1 MAEKRR
7 FNKFKKFL
15 TEKFHVVT
23 QDPDTYEPISTFH
36 INRLAISM
44 YFLSIGLLFALL
56 TWLLIWMTPLKFLM
70 PGYGRLTDLTSY
82 DKLQNEIGELEKAI
96 IARDLYIKNLSDVI
110 SGNVTKASDIKEQTT
125 AYTDSFVPVPLVDDD
140 AELKEKM
147 RSNPELYTSSAV
159 LPGNGNIEEKSLEL
173 LYLIPPVKG
182 IISSSYDAD
191 SEHFGTDVVAPLN
204 TPIKAIMD
212 GYIISSNW
220 TLKTGNSLGIQ
231 HDHGLVSFYRHNS
244 VLLKEIGDFVAAGEA
259 IAIIGN
265 TGEETDGPHLHF
277 ELWQNG
283 LPLNAERYIQFE

>member
-1 MAEKRR
+1 MAEKRLLKR
-7 FNKFKKFL
+7 IKKFL

-23 QDPDTYEPISTFH
+23 KDPDTYEELSTFH

-44 YFLSIGLLFALL
+44 YFLAIGLLFALF

-70 PGYGRLTDLTSY
+70 PGYGSLTDLSSY
-82 DKLQNEIGELEKAI
+82 DKLQNQISELENAI
-96 IARDLYIKNLSDVI
+96 VARDLYIKNLSDVI
-110 SGNVTKASDIKEQTT
+110 NGNVEKASDVKEQTS
-125 AYTDSFVPVPLVDDD
+125 AYVDSFIPTPIVEEDVL
-140 AELKEKM
+140 LKEQM

-159 LPGNGNIEEKSLEL
+159 LPGSGNRADKPIEL

-182 IISSSYDAD
+182 MISSGFAVE
-191 SEHFGTDVVAPLN
+191 SEHYGTDIVAPMN

-231 HDHGLVSFYRHNS
+231 HDNGLVSFYRHNS
-244 VLLKEIGDFVAAGEA
+244 VLLKETGDFVTAGEA

>member
-1 MAEKRR
+1 MAEKRLFKR
-7 FNKFKKFL
+7 IKKFL

-23 QDPDTYEPISTFH
+23 QDPDTYEPLSTFH

-44 YFLSIGLLFALL
+44 YFLAIGLLFALL

-70 PGYGRLTDLTSY
+70 PGYGSLTDLTSY
-82 DKLQNEIGELEKAI
+82 DKLQNQISELENAI
-96 IARDLYIKNLSDVI
+96 VARDLYIKNLSDVI
-110 SGNVTKASDIKEQTT
+110 SGNVKKASDVKEQTT
-125 AYTDSFVPVPLVDDD
+125 AYTDSFEPIPLVEEDMQ
-140 AELKEKM
+140 LKEKL
-147 RSNPELYTSSAV
+147 RSNPELYTSSSV
-159 LPGNGNIEEKSLEL
+159 LPSSGVREEKPLEL

-182 IISSSYDAD
+182 IISSGYDAD
-191 SEHFGTDVVAPLN
+191 SEHFGTDIVAPLN
-204 TPIKAIMD
+204 TPIKTIMD

-244 VLLKEIGDFVAAGEA
+244 VLLKEIGDFVTAGEA